1 LKWIGRHRSGDA
13 LLEEMLDIMPKPKLT
28 WKKKPD
34 AEDYDAARNF
44 LSLLSSGTKCAK
56 LMRALQN
63 AKIVERAAKDL
74 LRASKLPLLSRD
86 DPHVDDDLKKI
97 HKGKPL
103 APVLLVRGDLRDGN
117 PLIVAD
123 GYHRICAIC
132 YYDENAPIPCRMAT
146 G

>member
-1 LKWIGRHRSGDA
+1 MS
-13 LLEEMLDIMPKPKLT
+13 KPKLV

-34 AEDYDAARNF
+34 PEDYQAARNF
-44 LSLLSSGTKCAK
+44 LSLLTPGARCAK
-56 LMRALQN
+56 LMRALEK
-63 AKIVERAAKDL
+63 AETTERAAKDL

-86 DPHVDDDLKKI
+86 DPHVGDNLQKI

-103 APVLLVRGDLRDGN
+103 APVLLVRGDLHGS

-132 YYDENAPIPCRMAT
+132 FYDENAPIPCRMAAA
-146 G
+146 